1 MKTTEMIL
9 KVKEAS
15 NVTILSVRGTVILW
29 DSMRDLGHTLYT
41 LVDMVQED
49 SGLYRLFERADGS
62 IVLATVAYSNIVGD
76 YKISYPLEFDGF
88 GELENWSH
96 VSEEDATQLLTKAPA
111 EPAKVAGTNQLNHLF
126 NQLGLNFKNW
136 YCNSYD
142 NHVAEF
148 LHNDDT
154 ELSVLVRFNEGTVD
168 LYKDDMCEAVKRFT
182 ITLVPEESNEPSTAP
197 DQRTGHEV
205 KAS

>member
-41 LVDMVQED
+41 LIDMVQED

-76 YKISYPLEFDGF
+76 YKISHPLEFDGF

-96 VSEEDATQLLTKAPA
+96 VSEEEATQLLTKAPA
-111 EPAKVAGTNQLNHLF
+111 EPVQIEGTDLF
-126 NQLGLNFKNW
+126 KQVFDALGLK
-136 YCNSYD
+136 YD
-142 NHVAEF
+142 EYHLNEVNDDYAQF
-148 LHNDDT
+148 YHNDDG
-154 ELSVLVRFNEGTVD
+154 ESIVNILFYSGFVQVIRGDNSEPVRR
-168 LYKDDMCEAVKRFT
+168 LK
-182 ITLVPEESNEPSTAP
+182 ITLVPKESNESCTAP
-197 DQRTGHEV
+197 DQRTGAEV

>member
-15 NVTILSVRGTVILW
+15 NVTILSVRGTVIQW

-41 LVDMVQED
+41 LVDVVAGH
-49 SGLYRLFERADGS
+49 SGFYRLFERTDGS
-62 IVLATVAYSNIVGD
+62 IVLAPTACADIVGD
-76 YKISYPLEFDGF
+76 HKISYPLEFDSF
-88 GELENWSH
+88 GELENWSQ

-111 EPAKVAGTNQLNHLF
+111 EPIKVAGTNQLNHLF
-126 NQLGLNFKNW
+126 NQLGLNFENW
-136 YCNSYD
+136 YCNSYED
-142 NHVAEF
+142 HVAEF

-154 ELSVLVRFNEGTVD
+154 ELSVLVRFDEGTVD
-168 LYKDDMCEAVKRFT
+168 LYKDGMCEAVKRFT
-182 ITLVPEESNEPSTAP
+182 ISLVPEESNESCTAP